1 MNNVIRE
8 TAHAARSLWRRP
20 ITTAL
25 SVSSLALGI
34 GATAVLFSVLD
45 ATVLRPLPFADLDR
59 LVSVYV
65 DVPTDG
71 STRGQLR
78 PADGDWIELTRADL
92 RLESLTA
99 IRSTGLPVRLGDRV
113 LTPLMREASLGYFE
127 MLGVAPMLGRSFD
140 AGEMRTGAGDVT
152 VLSHAFWRDELG
164 APDDILGRALDFDG
178 RPHTV
183 IGVMPQGF
191 LDPLYPTGPAAW
203 LPLRIDESETLT
215 RGGRRGDRS
224 FLRVF
229 GKLQP
234 GDSVDRLS
242 DVLDALALDL
252 AQRFE
257 GNRDRGLMVVPLLED
272 AVQNHRASV
281 GFLFAAVSLVLVVA
295 CTNVGSLRLG
305 IVSARHDDFAVRR
318 ALGASTGRLVRLL
331 MIENLLVA
339 MAGGVLGIALAA
351 GWMPIAS
358 SWVAR
363 AFFAPTFN
371 AIDLDVR
378 AIAFAVSVSILS
390 ALLFGLA
397 PVRQILRVR
406 AGSAG
411 RRSTASAGSLR
422 QRRALVVFELALT
435 TVLLVCAG
443 LVLRSMFAVSSV
455 PLGAVEEGAV
465 ILRSSARGA
474 FSEREDFPRFERE
487 TVAALRAVPGVVA
500 AGSTSVVPLFDAGR
514 PVQVDLGEQ
523 ALPGVEPTANQFVAG
538 TGLFAAMGMPIL
550 EGRAFDERDRLDSQ
564 AVTVVSREFVRRFM
578 KRDEATVGAVLRL
591 AQSEPLLVVGVV
603 GDLRRPGAR
612 PEPVPMMYVPAAQAP
627 RETISYVVRGA
638 PGAEAAL
645 LEAAGAAIQRMSPES
660 PVYNTA
666 TMADTVRTL
675 ASPMTM
681 LGQLLAAFAAVSVF
695 LACLGTFA
703 LLSQL
708 VADQRR
714 EIGIRMAFGATAR
727 DVMRRVLAS
736 AAWMGGAGLI
746 LGSVVAWAVSGL
758 LRSQL
763 YRVESLDLTTYLLV
777 ALALFVVVWIAG
789 SVPAWRAS
797 RVAPM
802 EVLRRD
808 V

>member
-1 MNNVIRE
+1 MTNWTRE
-8 TAHAARSLWRRP
+8 VAHAARSLWRRP
-20 ITTAL
+20 ITTTL
-25 SVSSLALGI
+25 SIASLALGI

-71 STRGQLR
+71 STRGRLR
-78 PADGDWIELTRADL
+78 PADGDWVELTRADL
-92 RLESLTA
+92 DLEGLAA
-99 IRSTGLPVRLGDRV
+99 IRSTGLPVRLDDRI

-127 MLGVAPMLGRSFD
+127 MLGVSPILGRLFS
-140 AGEMRTGAGDVT
+140 AEEVRPGAGDFA

-164 APDDILGRALDFDG
+164 QREDILGEALDFDG

-183 IGVMPQGF
+183 LGVMPPGF

-203 LPLRIDESETLT
+203 LPLRIDENEMLA
-215 RGGRRGDRS
+215 RGGRRGNRS

-229 GKLQP
+229 GKLQD
-234 GDSVDRLS
+234 GDSVTRFEDRLG
-242 DVLDALALDL
+242 VLAAELG
-252 AQRFE
+252 QRYE
-257 GNRDRGLMVVPLLED
+257 ANQDRGLIAVPLLED
-272 AVQNHRASV
+272 AVQNYRASV
-281 GFLFAAVSLVLVVA
+281 GFLFAAVTLVLLVA

-305 IVSARHDDFAVRR
+305 IVTSRHDDFAVRR

-331 MIENLLVA
+331 MTENLLIAAV
-339 MAGGVLGIALAA
+339 GGLLGVALAA

-358 SWVAR
+358 AWVAR
-363 AFFAPTFN
+363 VFFTPTFN
-371 AIDLDVR
+371 AIDLDAR
-378 AIAFAVSVSILS
+378 AIGFAVTVSVLS
-390 ALLFGLA
+390 AVIFGLA

-411 RRSTASAGSLR
+411 RRSTASRGSLR
-422 QRRALVVFELALT
+422 QRRTLVILELALT

-443 LVLRSMFAVSSV
+443 LVLRSMLAVSAV
-455 PLGAVEEGAV
+455 PLGAVEEGGV

-474 FSEREDFPRFERE
+474 FAEREDFPRFERE
-487 TVAALRAVPGVVA
+487 TVEALRRIPGVVA

-514 PVQVDLGEQ
+514 PVQIDLGEQ

-550 EGRAFDERDRLDSQ
+550 EGRPFDERDALDSQ
-564 AVTVVSREFVRRFM
+564 PVTVVSREFVRRFM
-578 KRDEATVGAVLRL
+578 KPGEPAVGSVLRI
-591 AQSEPLLVVGVV
+591 AQSEPLSVVGVV

-638 PGAEAAL
+638 PGAEAAI
-645 LEAAGAAIQRMSPES
+645 LEAAGAAIQTVSPES
-660 PVYNTA
+660 PVYNSA
-666 TMADTVRTL
+666 TMHDTVRNL
-675 ASPMTM
+675 GSPMAM
-681 LGQLLAAFAAVSVF
+681 LGQLLAAFAAISVF

-708 VADQRR
+708 VSDQRR
-714 EIGIRMAFGATAR
+714 EIGIRMAFGASAR
-727 DVMRRVLAS
+727 DVMRRVLVS
-736 AAWMGGAGLI
+736 AAWMGGLGLV
-746 LGSVVAWAVSGL
+746 LGSVGAWVTAGL

-763 YRVESLDLTTYLLV
+763 YRVETLDPTTYLTVGATL
-777 ALALFVVVWIAG
+777 LAVVWVAG

-808 V
+808 Q